1 METTTDDGEPIRHAP
16 PSIASPPPP
25 RQDEDG
31 TTRGNDRERTMATNH
46 DRGDDV
52 EPSKRHDPRV
62 WVGYGSKKQKTHW
75 PAAVVLPENV
85 PIPLQEHAKPGK
97 VCVMFYGPPKNKS
110 HVREYGWYK
119 PKGLLPFQDNLQR
132 FQEQK
137 ASKTNAACL
146 KLAIQ
151 EAVRDNERV
160 DDGHPSTGSLPVDS
174 PSIPAAAIPPPPPFP
189 PVEPPAKAAA
199 WIEAALKGTLAAV
212 KSEPAPC
219 NGGATLDGVSGDDG
233 MHRGPSG
240 VKVSPRCKEAVRHD
254 GTRSVSCSYSG
265 GNGAEASTSQR
276 LGVLEQYQAM
286 VPRKH
291 LSLNSIVGSLAGNG
305 IDSAEPCKALGTLC
319 ESCER
324 VPRKGKS
331 KYCTT
336 CQRARKAGR
345 VCCGCDRTY
354 EPEDDNMIQCDV
366 CDKWVHNGCC
376 ALAREIMSLPPD
388 VRETAH
394 YTCARCDHRAKD
406 SKLLLGPKN
415 KKRFEKSGRVAPSV
429 QRVSVAVPVD
439 GRRSSKLSGLESTP
453 SPRPPA
459 EGPCRVCAKHC
470 VHGTPDVISC
480 SECLQLVHGACTG
493 LGTRSRP
500 FVAGSIGAETYLCPC
515 CVKAIGTLKRKAE
528 DKQDDD
534 VLLKRR
540 CLQSQH
546 GKETYRQ
553 QTKKRRGEKRKARA
567 DAPAVI
573 GGIKSSDRKASKS
586 KLKSE
591 LNCRI
596 CGRGQFTGYKVMV
609 RCDGCHGHV
618 HSKCDE
624 HAKTVLKRR
633 KKKSRKERYYC
644 PECIACQVPTLKR
657 KASTK
662 CKEEQTTDPSPKAR
676 KRKKPKQRVLPL
688 SKKKS
693 LPSEDQASLKQAPS
707 GSGQSKLAPKVAK
720 SSSDAPSKK
729 DIENAEKERGRLDH
743 KPDGAPTLLSS
754 KVAFLPGKKTFDL
767 KTALN
772 FGAPRPPLKH
782 KSKYSILADLK
793 GLPSAKEA
801 KMQWEALTDED
812 LQRVKDAEARDLR
825 EHERLHA
832 EYLQEMEV
840 WKEASIMTGM
850 LPFTSANGTLK
861 GGDLLL
867 VLEQA
872 LLEYVKKN
880 KDHTAPST
888 SLTPA
893 CHGASKGTDPS
904 FSGSELGGKTGK
916 APLKKKEPQEAGKDV
931 PEQVPVTCG
940 QLSGILLTGS
950 MRIISDG
957 KEMSARE
964 FEVLAG
970 LGAAK
975 KWKFSIKTTD
985 GKKVGDLLVRLGLS
999 TPPQQRGSRIA
1010 PVPLSMTD
1018 TGSKFAPPSVYAPW
1032 HETSVPSF
1040 SPIAAH
1046 WAGDR
1051 CAVCQEDREYDVDQL
1066 VSCDDCRVTVHQSC
1080 YGIARAPGPDETW
1093 LCEAC
1098 VHYRRMGRAAR
1109 KVEQLLEQ
1117 IHSDSGSTK
1126 RLQAEKFMDEQA
1138 ENSSSASQTA
1148 VDKSWRNLE
1157 RLSWKR
1163 LGSII
1168 DYATPLVRMV
1178 SDETRTL
1185 FANAFKA
1192 QAGLLLRRPQCC
1204 LCPVSG
1210 GALKRTEVPGVWA
1223 HWSCGMYIA
1232 ENYIENIARMEPI
1245 CGIKSIAKDRWDLP
1259 CTLCRKRV
1267 GAKIQCASACYTSYH
1282 TTCARMSGQRFEA
1295 KTSNSK
1301 DPDAPLRLLSYCRK
1315 HGGTNLLNA
1324 TPVRVEKES
1333 AHGLGWAAIAEDVG
1347 AKLHA
1352 MVLESTKVLAGFR
1365 TTAGAARCQPVDEE
1379 WQRESHGTGVASVSG
1394 DKAFWLPKIT
1404 SPAPKQMKQKG
1415 GTGAKNLRSA
1425 HADRTP
1431 AKPDKALP
1439 RLPEGVLEVVPVCC
1453 LNMAG
1458 VLLVRACQIKTGG
1471 GSIMSPSDFERLAG
1485 AGRAKKWRNSLKV
1498 GRFDE
1503 KSAAIVEDVYAC
1515 MDGDPDPEPSIEGH
1529 HVVSLYEQI
1538 SSDSVLFSDGPDVN
1552 IGDYLGQRGLQA
1564 KLHADFKADWTR
1576 REYWILLELG
1586 LLEEALGRHEDLVD
1600 SGTCSDPGSNGQVP
1614 NGGLVS
1620 VSICVNPSH
1629 WVNRQLVNVTLS
1641 IVSPC
1646 KDRSIDNTPTDIL
1659 LTSPEQE
1666 VAEDAGYQVN
1676 GDSLPNHIS
1685 AIAEPEERLDDVC
1698 TDVQTEGTMSPALLV
1713 RQEPQSNGDMH
1724 ESGPGYDANL
1734 SLNSTIATI
1743 DPEAHADAGCVLPS
1757 TDVLLRGNLE
1767 VGRYLRVYWSEDDEW
1782 FAGRILAYLEKEN
1795 EYQIEYELD
1804 GEVEQLD
1811 LSQEKYEWLSNL
1823 SPGKGNDLIGWKVA
1837 VYWHDDN
1844 CTYDGVVVDYHEN
1857 VDMHTVYYDDGDVEQ
1872 ICLGAEAVQFVEKV
1886 GVTENVRIAVQ
1897 EKDKCYGG
1905 FNGLNV
1911 IQVKCGERIGK
1922 FDAILQRIT
1931 CDGQDFSPVDFETYS
1946 GNQDPRGWKYSI
1958 KVRSNDSRLSTT
1970 IGEWLEQHFSKK
1982 KPDDAL
1988 DARFGVLAH
1997 SQENK
2002 LDAERGGVQEHNVG
2016 YKAGGN
2022 TAANQPGLFGE
2033 PAVPKPKEQKQQA
2046 AGKRFGKRLYVYALE
2061 QLPRGLGSHF
2071 PEQLP
2076 PSKLWPS
2083 EAWALKS
2090 ASENLLSSVQ
2100 NKDQEHLVHGR
2111 PLMLLK
2117 QKLEYLAQT
2126 EMCRVAFGK
2135 SGIHGWGLIA
2145 RTPIKKDDMV
2155 IEYRGVVIRSV
2166 LADLHES
2173 RHRKARKDCYLFSV
2187 DSGIV
2192 VDATDCGS
2200 PSRFINHCCNPSLY
2214 TRVLEVDSIGRL
2226 VFFARK
2232 NIKVGEE
2239 LTFDYRFEKE
2249 DEESK
2254 IPCYC
2259 GAPNCRGTMN

>member
-1 METTTDDGEPIRHAP
+1 MSCIPRIWRRISCGRLPPVQAVKDNLQAEDGHPFTGSP
-16 PSIASPPPP
+16 TIASPSVP
-25 RQDEDG
+25 
-31 TTRGNDRERTMATNH
+31 TT
-46 DRGDDV
+46 
-52 EPSKRHDPRV
+52 
-62 WVGYGSKKQKTHW
+62 
-75 PAAVVLPENV
+75 
-85 PIPLQEHAKPGK
+85 
-97 VCVMFYGPPKNKS
+97 
-110 HVREYGWYK
+110 
-119 PKGLLPFQDNLQR
+119 
-132 FQEQK
+132 
-137 ASKTNAACL
+137 
-146 KLAIQ
+146 
-151 EAVRDNERV
+151 
-160 DDGHPSTGSLPVDS
+160 
-174 PSIPAAAIPPPPPFP
+174 AIPPPPPFP
-189 PVEPPAKAAA
+189 PLEPPAETAA
-199 WIEAALKGTLAAV
+199 WIEAALKNTLAAV
-212 KSEPAPC
+212 KNEPAPC
-219 NGGATLDGVSGDDG
+219 DDEVTLGRDSGGDGKS
-233 MHRGPSG
+233 RGPSG
-240 VKVSPRCKEAVRHD
+240 VKVSPRCEETILED
-254 GTRSVSCSYSG
+254 GTRSTSCRPSSG
-265 GNGAEASTSQR
+265 SGPEASTSQR
-276 LGVLEQYQAM
+276 LSLLEQYQAM

-291 LSLNSIVGSLAGNG
+291 LSLNSVVGTLAGNG
-305 IDSAEPCKALGTLC
+305 TDSREPCKAPGTLC

-324 VPRKGKS
+324 VPRTGKS
-331 KYCTT
+331 KYCTS

-345 VCCGCDRTY
+345 VCCGCNKSY

-366 CDKWVHNGCC
+366 CNKWVHNGCC
-376 ALAREIMSLPPD
+376 ALAREIMSLPAD
-388 VRETAH
+388 VRETVQ
-394 YTCARCDHRAKD
+394 YTCARCDHRAQE
-406 SKLLLGPKN
+406 SQLLQRPK
-415 KKRFEKSGRVAPSV
+415 KEKRFEKFSRVAPSI
-429 QRVSVAVPVD
+429 QRASVTASLD
-439 GRRSSKLSGLESTP
+439 GSKSSKLDGSESLP
-453 SPRPPA
+453 SPHPPK

-470 VHGTPDVISC
+470 VNGTPDVISC

-515 CVKAIGTLKRKAE
+515 CVKAMGTLKRKAE
-528 DKQDDD
+528 DKQDDN
-534 VLLKRR
+534 LPLKRP
-540 CLQSQH
+540 CSQSQC
-546 GKETYRQ
+546 GKEKCKQ
-553 QTKKRRGEKRKARA
+553 QIKKKSGRKGRA
-567 DAPAVI
+567 QTDASAKV
-573 GGIKSSDRKASKS
+573 GDVKSSDRKTSKS
-586 KLKSE
+586 KSKRE
-591 LNCRI
+591 LGCKI
-596 CGRGQFTGYKVMV
+596 CGQGKFAGFKVLV
-609 RCDGCHGHV
+609 RCDGCHGYV

-624 HAKTVLKRR
+624 HAKTVLNRR
-633 KKKSRKERYYC
+633 KKNNRKERYYC
-644 PECIACQVPTLKR
+644 PECIARQIPTLKR

-662 CKEEQTTDPSPKAR
+662 CKEEQTTDPSSKTQ
-676 KRKKPKQRVLPL
+676 KRKKPKQNPLPL
-688 SKKKS
+688 SKKK
-693 LPSEDQASLKQAPS
+693 ASPTAGETLLKQAS
-707 GSGQSKLAPKVAK
+707 SATGQSKLGPKVAK

-743 KPDGAPTLLSS
+743 KPDGVPTLLSS
-754 KVAFLPGKKTFDL
+754 KVAFLPSKKTFDL

-772 FGAPRPPLKH
+772 LGTPRPPLKP

-801 KMQWEALTDED
+801 KLQWEALTAED
-812 LQRVKDAEARDLR
+812 LQQVKEAEARDLR

-832 EYLQEMEV
+832 EYLQEMEE

-850 LPFTSANGTLK
+850 FPFTSANGTLK

-872 LLEYVKKN
+872 LLEYVKKS
-880 KDHTAPST
+880 KDHTAPDST
-888 SLTPA
+888 LTPA
-893 CHGASKGTDPS
+893 CQGARKGTDPS
-904 FSGSELGGKTGK
+904 LSASELDGKTEK
-916 APLKKKEPQEAGKDV
+916 APLKKKEPQVAGKDV
-931 PEQVPVTCG
+931 PEQIPVTCG

-950 MRIISDG
+950 MRIITNG

-970 LGAAK
+970 MGAAK
-975 KWKFSIKTTD
+975 KWKSSVKTTD
-985 GKKVGDLLVRLGLS
+985 GRKVGDLLVRLGLS
-999 TPPQQRGSRIA
+999 TPPQQKGARIA

-1080 YGIARAPGPDETW
+1080 YGIPRAPGPDETW

-1117 IHSDSGSTK
+1117 IRSNSESTK
-1126 RLQAEKFMDEQA
+1126 KFQAEKFMDEQM
-1138 ENSSSASQTA
+1138 ENDSSASPTA
-1148 VDKSWRNLE
+1148 LHKSWRNLE
-1157 RLSWKR
+1157 KLSWKR

-1168 DYATPLVRMV
+1168 DYATPLLKMV

-1192 QAGLLLRRPQCC
+1192 QAGSLLRRPQCC

-1232 ENYIENIARMEPI
+1232 ENYIDNIARMEPI
-1245 CGIKSIAKDRWDLP
+1245 CGIKSIARDRWDLP

-1315 HGGTNLLNA
+1315 HGGTNLLNV

-1352 MVLESTKVLAGFR
+1352 MVLEGTKVLAGFR
-1365 TTAGAARCQPVDEE
+1365 TVAGAARCQPVDEE

-1404 SPAPKQMKQKG
+1404 PPAPKQTKQKG
-1415 GTGAKNLRSA
+1415 GSGAKNLRSA
-1425 HADRTP
+1425 RADQTP

-1439 RLPEGVLEVVPVCC
+1439 RLPEGIPEVVPVCC
-1453 LNMAG
+1453 LNTAG

-1471 GSIMSPSDFERLAG
+1471 GTIMTPSDFERLAG
-1485 AGRAKKWRNSLKV
+1485 AARAKKWRNSLKV
-1498 GRFDE
+1498 ARFDE
-1503 KSAAIVEDVYAC
+1503 KNAAIVEDVYGS
-1515 MDGDPDPEPSIEGH
+1515 MGGDPDPEPSIEGH
-1529 HVVSLYEQI
+1529 HVLSLYEQI
-1538 SSDSVLFSDGPDVN
+1538 SSDSVLFCDGPDVN
-1552 IGDYLGQRGLQA
+1552 IGDYLSQRGLQA
-1564 KLHADFKADWTR
+1564 KLHLDFKADWTG

-1586 LLEEALGRHEDLVD
+1586 LLETALGGQEDLFD
-1600 SGTCSDPGSNGQVP
+1600 SGTYSDPCPDEQASNDGTVMT
-1614 NGGLVS
+1614 

-1629 WVNRQLVNVTLS
+1629 LEDGQLVNVTLG
-1641 IVSPC
+1641 IASPS
-1646 KDRSIDNTPTDIL
+1646 KDRAVGTTPTDLIP
-1659 LTSPEQE
+1659 TSTEQE
-1666 VAEDAGYQVN
+1666 VVEDAECQVN
-1676 GDSLPNHIS
+1676 GDLLPAHAS
-1685 AIAEPEERLDDVC
+1685 ALAPPEERLDNIC
-1698 TDVQTEGTMSPALLV
+1698 TDVPTKCTMSPALLV
-1713 RQEPQSNGDMH
+1713 EQKPQLNGDMC
-1724 ESGPGYDANL
+1724 ESGPGYGANL
-1734 SLNSTIATI
+1734 ASNSTIATV
-1743 DPEAHADAGCVLPS
+1743 DPAARAEAAYGLPS
-1757 TDVLLRGNLE
+1757 TDVLLQGNLE

-1811 LSQEKYEWLSNL
+1811 LSQEKYEWLSNTP
-1823 SPGKGNDLIGWKVA
+1823 PGKGTDLIGWKVA
-1837 VYWHDDN
+1837 VYWRDDN
-1844 CTYDGVVVDYHEN
+1844 CTYDGVVVDYHAN
-1857 VDMHTVYYDDGDVEQ
+1857 VDMHTVYYDDGDIEQ
-1872 ICLGAEAVQFVEKV
+1872 ICLGAEVVQFVEMV
-1886 GVTENVRIAVQ
+1886 GVAEKVRIAVQ
-1897 EKDKCYGG
+1897 EKVKCYR
-1905 FNGLNV
+1905 GLKDSKA
-1911 IQVKCGERIGK
+1911 IQVKCGEK
-1922 FDAILQRIT
+1922 FGEFDPILQRIR
-1931 CDGQDFSPVDFETYS
+1931 CDGQDFSVVDFETYC

-1958 KVRSNDSRLSTT
+1958 KIYSGDLAPSKA
-1970 IGEWLEQHFSKK
+1970 IGEWLEQHFSGR
-1982 KPDDAL
+1982 KPDDSI
-1988 DARFGVLAH
+1988 DARFGVRTF
-1997 SQENK
+1997 SQEK
-2002 LDAERGGVQEHNVG
+2002 RLDVEQGIEKEHNAR
-2016 YKAGGN
+2016 YRPAGD
-2022 TAANQPGLFGE
+2022 TAANQPALLGE
-2033 PAVPKPKEQKQQA
+2033 PVAPKPKEQKQKS
-2046 AGKRFGKRLYVYALE
+2046 AGRRFGKRLYVYALE
-2061 QLPRGLGSHF
+2061 QLPRGLSSHF

-2083 EAWALKS
+2083 EAWALQS
-2090 ASENLLSSVQ
+2090 VSENLRSNVQ
-2100 NKDQEHLVHGR
+2100 NKDQERLVDDR
-2111 PLMLLK
+2111 PFMLLK

-2155 IEYRGVVIRSV
+2155 IEYRGIVIRSV